1 MIGRMASPLDA
12 LSPLDGRYAAQTA
25 ALAACFSERA
35 LIRRR
40 VTVECA
46 FLLALLDAIGHPAA
60 RDGAAVAAVRALA
73 AGFGP
78 ADAEAVKALEAT
90 TRHDVKA
97 VEYWLKERVRAIP
110 ALAADAEL
118 VHLGLTSED
127 VNNLAWGLMHR
138 EALDTVLLPAI
149 ADVLEG
155 LVALARDHRATP
167 MLARTHG
174 QPASPTTFGKEMGV
188 FAARLARTAA
198 DLAALEPPGKLSGAT
213 GTYAALA
220 LAYPDVDWIAF
231 ARRFVA
237 GLGLRPVVATTQV
250 EPRDG
255 LAAIY
260 DAARRVAN
268 VLLDLAPDMWRY
280 VSDGWLRQAAKA
292 GEVGSSAMP
301 HKVNPID
308 FENAEGNGG
317 LAVALLGHLADALV
331 VSRLQRDLSDSTT
344 LRNAGVAL
352 GHLLLACRSTARGLG
367 RVAPDAGRMAA
378 ALDAHPEVLA
388 EAIQVVGRAEGAH
401 EPYERLKALT
411 RGQEVDL
418 AALRAAGAAIAPGRA
433 ALWAGLTPAG
443 YVGLAPR
450 VADEAVAEATAVLTR
465 LRAGG

>member
-1 MIGRMASPLDA
+1 MAAPSSPLDA
-12 LSPLDGRYAAQTA
+12 LSPLDGRYADQMA

-40 VTVECA
+40 VVVECA
-46 FLLALLDAIGHPAA
+46 YLLALMTAIGHPAA
-60 RDGAAVAAVRALA
+60 RDGAAVAAVRAIA
-73 AGFGP
+73 VDFGP
-78 ADAEAVKALEAT
+78 SDAQAVKDLEAT

-97 VEYWLKERVRAIP
+97 VEYWLKGRIAAIP
-110 ALAADAEL
+110 ALADGVEL

-155 LVALARDHRATP
+155 LMGLAQAHRETP

-174 QPASPTTFGKEMGV
+174 QPASPTTFGKEMAV
-188 FAARLARTAA
+188 FAARVARTAS
-198 DLAALEPPGKLSGAT
+198 DLAALTPPGKLSGAT
-213 GTYAALA
+213 GTHAALA
-220 LAYPDVDWIAF
+220 LAYPEVDWLAF
-231 ARRFVA
+231 SRRFVT
-237 GLGLRPVVATTQV
+237 GLGLQPVAATTQV

-260 DAARRVAN
+260 DAARRVVN

-280 VSDGWLRQAAKA
+280 VSDGWLRQAARP

-317 LAVALLGHLADALV
+317 LAAALLTHLADKLV
-331 VSRLQRDLSDSTT
+331 RSRLQRDLADSTT
-344 LRNAGVAL
+344 LRNAGVAF
-352 GHLLLACRSTARGLG
+352 GHLLLACRSVSRGLA

-378 ALDAHPEVLA
+378 DLAAHPEVLA
-388 EAIQVVGRAEGAH
+388 EAVQVVGRAEGAE

-411 RGQEVDL
+411 RGQDVDL
-418 AALRAAGAAIAPGRA
+418 ETLRAAGRAIAPGRE
-433 ALWAGLTPAG
+433 ALWAALTPAT
-443 YVGLAPR
+443 YIGLAPQIT
-450 VADEAVAEATAVLTR
+450 DEALAEAAPVLAR
-465 LRAGG
+465 LRLPR